1 MTFQD
6 FAIGHGL
13 IIESLETDRWIRVKT
28 EDKPTKKNGVY
39 YFDGAHGCVIN
50 YATMEKHAVYQSD
63 MPQVID
69 RQKIQ
74 KMNDERLVL
83 QEKAKQKAAW
93 IVKSTVKSQHT
104 YLLRKG
110 FDSKGLVWN
119 DLLVLPMR
127 INDRLVGCQLIDKEG
142 GKKFLSGQITKGASL
157 VIDNKGRDILV
168 EGFATGL
175 SVRRALKAV
184 ATRYKIHVCFSANN
198 MLEIAKTV
206 QNPLVVADNDPVG
219 IATAK
224 KIASRYWIGEAGE
237 DFNDYELRLGA
248 TLGGASLLSCM

>member
-6 FAIGHGL
+6 FAQNHGL
-13 IIESLETDRWIRVKT
+13 IIDSLVTDKWTRVKT
-28 EDKPTKKNGVY
+28 ADKPSKKNGVY

-50 YATMEKHAVYQSD
+50 YATMEKHAVYQSNK
-63 MPQVID
+63 PQVID
-69 RQKIQ
+69 HEKIK
-74 KMNDERLVL
+74 KMHEERLAF

-93 IVKSTVKSQHT
+93 IVKSAVKDQHP
-104 YLLRKG
+104 YLIRKG

-119 DLLVLPMR
+119 ELLVLPMR
-127 INDRLVGCQLIDKEG
+127 INDRLVGCQLIDAEG

-184 ATRYKIHVCFSANN
+184 QARYKIHVCFSANN

-206 QNPLVVADNDPVG
+206 KDPFVVADNDPVG
-219 IATAK
+219 ISTAE
-224 KIASRYWIGEAGE
+224 KIASNYWVGEAGE
-237 DFNDYELRLGA
+237 DFNDYELKVGA
-248 TLGGASLLSCM
+248 QVGGAALLSCM